1 MEKQTFIEALTA
13 EGFQSI
19 AEVARKADEF
29 VDVHAHPFEAKAL
42 ILDGEISL
50 RLGEAERRY
59 GIGQIFHLHP
69 QQAHSERCGPA
80 GVTYLV
86 GRKTF

>member
-1 MEKQTFIEALTA
+1 VDKQKFIAALTA

-19 AEVARKADEF
+19 VEVARKPDEF
-29 VDVHAHPFEAKAL
+29 VDVHVHPFEAKAL

-50 RLGEAERRY
+50 RLGQAERSY
-59 GIGQIFHLHP
+59 GIGQVFHLNP
-69 QQAHSERCGPA
+69 QEAHAERCGPA